1 MPVLKEYLKRKI
13 DSLISNNS
21 LIFFIA
27 IIESKVKFL
36 EVHSERGEM
45 SDITTNAIVISVK
58 KFSIEDK
65 LVFAVIIQML
75 VEHSIIKS
83 VFNKS
88 KNLEGRNDFGLVKM
102 PVL

>member
-1 MPVLKEYLKRKI
+1 M
-13 DSLISNNS
+13 
-21 LIFFIA
+21 IFFVV

-45 SDITTNAIVISVK
+45 SEITTNAIVISVK

-65 LVFAVIIQML
+65 LVFAVMIQML

-83 VFNKS
+83 VLTKL
-88 KNLEGRNDFGLVKM
+88 KNLEGRTDFGLVKM
-102 PVL
+102 PICLVTVSE